1 MRAVTSLP
9 KLQSFEVSG
18 HSYRYYDPKML
29 GDMPALQ
36 DLRVMMP
43 DALLKDALLPVIRK
57 LDSRPG
63 GGLRG
68 LGIIHRVRFAQGET
82 DARHRQ

>member
-1 MRAVTSLP
+1 VALP
-9 KLQSFEVSG
+9 HLRSFEVSG

-29 GDMPALQ
+29 GDMPALE

-43 DALLKDALLPVIRK
+43 DSLFKDALLSVIRR
-57 LDSRPG
+57 LAARQG

-68 LGIIHRVRFAQGET
+68 LGIIHRVCLLPY
-82 DARHRQ
+82 